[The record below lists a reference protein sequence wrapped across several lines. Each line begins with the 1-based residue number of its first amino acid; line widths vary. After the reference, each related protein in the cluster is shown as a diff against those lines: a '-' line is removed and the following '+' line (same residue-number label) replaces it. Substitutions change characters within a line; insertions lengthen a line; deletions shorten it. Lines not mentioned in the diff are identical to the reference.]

1 MLGRDVNFDGL
12 NKQIEKLRKN
22 INDTYKPDLI
32 DEDKSK
38 DRELRELVKAE
49 HLKVFKEFREEL
61 LKEGH
66 VSNPLMQLENVK
78 GTNGDELMLLSHIS
92 GQYHQSIPT
101 WEDM

>member
-61 LKEGH
+61 RKEGH
-66 VSNPLMQLENVK
+66 ASNPLM
-78 GTNGDELMLLSHIS
+78 
-92 GQYHQSIPT
+92 
-101 WEDM
+101 

>member
-66 VSNPLMQLENVK
+66 VSNPLM
-78 GTNGDELMLLSHIS
+78 
-92 GQYHQSIPT
+92 
-101 WEDM
+101 